1 MLRKLAIA
9 VALLFVIGAGAFW
22 ILTIPKTVSPAELG
36 PRTANLENG
45 RILFHA
51 GGCASCHATP
61 KQEDKSRLGGG
72 LALPTRF
79 GTFYAPNIS
88 PDPNDGIGTWTE
100 AQFLTAFKEGTSPSG
115 EHLYPAF
122 PYTSYRHVATDDLRD
137 LFAYLKTL
145 PAVAGR
151 APDHQLPLPF
161 SMRRG
166 LGIWKLLFLD
176 AEAVQPGPSMPAVW
190 MRGAYLVN
198 GAGHCAECHS
208 PRNFAGAIIP
218 ALRFM
223 GGPNPAAAAGCR
235 TSPSAGSRIGPSGTS
250 PICSKAARHRKA
262 IALAPRWSRWCAAW
276 RSCRPRIA
284 PQSRLS
290 SNRCRRSRASSLP
303 ASTSTIMI
311 MIMITEL
318 CRVGKARPRKHGRAC
333 PPGAGI
339 GTRYRTC
346 GNRSFDL

>member
-1 MLRKLAIA
+1 MLRKLAIGI
-9 VALLFVIGAGAFW
+9 ALLFVIGAGAFW
-22 ILTIPKTVSPAELG
+22 ILTIPKTISPAELG
-36 PRTANLENG
+36 PHTANLENG
-45 RILFHA
+45 KILFHA

-72 LALPTRF
+72 LALPTTF

-88 PDPNDGIGTWTE
+88 PDPNDGIGAWSE
-100 AQFLTAFKEGTSPSG
+100 AQFLTALKEGTSPSG

-161 SMRRG
+161 SIRRG

-190 MRGAYLVN
+190 KRGAYLVN

-218 ALRFM
+218 ALQFT
-223 GGPNPAAAAGCR
+223 GGPNPAARGWVPNITQRGLKDWSERDIANLLESGETPEGDR
-235 TSPSAGSRIGPSGTS
+235 VGSSMVEVVRSMAQLP
-250 PICSKAARHRKA
+250 AEDRAA
-262 IALAPRWSRWCAAW
+262 IAAF
-276 RSCRPRIA
+276 IK
-284 PQSRLS
+284 
-290 SNRCRRSRASSLP
+290 SLP
-303 ASTSTIMI
+303 PVEGVKTP
-311 MIMITEL
+311 
-318 CRVGKARPRKHGRAC
+318 GKHEH
-333 PPGAGI
+333 
-339 GTRYRTC
+339 
-346 GNRSFDL
+346 DHDHDHDH

>member
-22 ILTIPKTVSPAELG
+22 NLTIPKTVSPAELG
-36 PRTANLENG
+36 PHTANLENG
-45 RILFHA
+45 RILFYA

-72 LALPTRF
+72 LALPTKF

-100 AQFLTAFKEGTSPSG
+100 AQFLTALKEGTSPSG

-218 ALRFM
+218 ALRFT
-223 GGPNPAAAAGCR
+223 GGPNPAARGWVPNITQRGLKDWSERDIANLLESGETPEGDR
-235 TSPSAGSRIGPSGTS
+235 VGSSMVEVVRSMAQLLAED
-250 PICSKAARHRKA
+250 CAA
-262 IALAPRWSRWCAAW
+262 IAAF
-276 RSCRPRIA
+276 IK
-284 PQSRLS
+284 
-290 SNRCRRSRASSLP
+290 SLP
-303 ASTSTIMI
+303 PV
-311 MIMITEL
+311 E
-318 CRVGKARPRKHGRAC
+318 GFK
-333 PPGAGI
+333 PPGKHEH
-339 GTRYRTC
+339 
-346 GNRSFDL
+346 DHDHDH